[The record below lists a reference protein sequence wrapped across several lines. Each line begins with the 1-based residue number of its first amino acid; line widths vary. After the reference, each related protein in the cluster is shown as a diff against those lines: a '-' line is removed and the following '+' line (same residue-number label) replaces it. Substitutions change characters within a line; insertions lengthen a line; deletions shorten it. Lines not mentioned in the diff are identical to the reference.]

1 MMEIYQEISDKY
13 VFLQFEE
20 VSRELD
26 KLRKEI
32 NLLKKSLDKK
42 NGQD

>member
-1 MMEIYQEISDKY
+1 VMEIYQEISDKY